1 MPYVRRS
8 LFLYWRVSCCFF
20 ICLLSC
26 FAVVFGPFDKQ
37 FQSLSHVFDSRNFHR
52 KFRNFSLANIIIG
65 TIQTH
70 HCDSCYILFLL
81 SLLFSAMKSI
91 TQKLMQERSTQKY
104 IEHQITK
111 RMFDYFIS
119 NFFNFDWDW
128 LFVFWNKTIDYFV
141 LWVSLFKLPPT
152 LFEQR
157 NNKRKKRFFF
167 SSSLQKKCRQLQS

>member
-1 MPYVRRS
+1 MILV
-8 LFLYWRVSCCFF
+8 LFVFF
-20 ICLLSC
+20 
-26 FAVVFGPFDKQ
+26 
-37 FQSLSHVFDSRNFHR
+37 
-52 KFRNFSLANIIIG
+52 
-65 TIQTH
+65 
-70 HCDSCYILFLL
+70 

-119 NFFNFDWDW
+119 NFFNFGWDW
-128 LFVFWNKTIDYFV
+128 LFVFRNKTIDYFV

-157 NNKRKKRFFF
+157 NNKRKKRLFFFLLLYKKNVVNFNRSLSCTLNTEYCSPWSKNHFPF
-167 SSSLQKKCRQLQS
+167 SSSFSGYFDFFVCFSLWWYVCVFICMWIRVRWVVS